1 MNEHSSFTK
10 FRDKDLK
17 DPKTKEAYDKAG
29 ERLKLCDDQFEQLEM
44 DWLGLDMYGDGE
56 WQLYLEVK

>member
-56 WQLYLEVK
+56 W